1 MESSNRQS
9 ISFAFMLLM
18 VVSAFAF
25 TPSAS
30 GEASV
35 SIVTVGDLDSR
46 SFASVNGTAAFIV
59 NLTNDG
65 SDDFGNAS
73 LRVSFEDA
81 SWMNLTSDGNV
92 TMEYVSDDE
101 VNGTGLIDILSLT
114 AGSSVHIY
122 VNVTVAYGVN
132 TQEDTVSMALIFNDG
147 MDNEWESEALVT
159 VTDWVAYES
168 HFPDLPA
175 VQDYDAGDQY
185 DYSMTVDNI
194 RISNESVAQATDAYI
209 RISFSLSGWDVRSDD
224 PNWDIPNRQLILDGM
239 SAGQSYVF
247 NFAINHTGGNVL
259 AGPQT
264 LSFFAQ
270 SGGSG
275 GGMMGGEPPYLQANG
290 MLDFPVTVAPKYGV
304 SVSGASSELADVSNG
319 SSLISWSLE
328 VRNLGNTQDTFSLIW
343 DQSSVPAGWDLTALP
358 TTTGLLNAKQKFTAD
373 IGLTVPADAAAT
385 VFDSNS
391 TAQFSVVATSSDGV
405 TSSTSQAFSA
415 TIDQNYGVSLAVNN
429 ETKEANP
436 GESVDFIFS
445 LSNLGNGEDTFAV
458 DVSGASAAWNTVLSE
473 ENITVPAVSD
483 SQFTLTVTIP
493 SNRVSGD
500 SEDFVVTVSSSDGVS
515 TTNLTVKVSTLQV
528 FDIDVVHYGSGDGN
542 AKVPQGSQKQLRL
555 NITNN
560 GNGWDNLSFALS
572 KEAPSWASL
581 GANNYLLQPGKT
593 ETLVITFSPTVEDV
607 STIDYIF
614 DVVVTSSNGKEWES
628 PQMTVSLEQKETA
641 GEEVEQEELEDEEDS
656 PGFGILFSIISLTL
670 VVLSRRK

>member
-1 MESSNRQS
+1 MEKSNRQS

-35 SIVTVGDLDSR
+35 SIEVIGDLESR

-65 SDDFGNAS
+65 DDDFTGAS
-73 LRVSFEDA
+73 LRVSFEDS
-81 SWMNLTSDGNV
+81 SWLDENV
-92 TMEYVSDDE
+92 TMIYVSDDE
-101 VNGTGLIDILSLT
+101 VNGTGLVDVSSLT

-122 VNVTVAYGVN
+122 VNVTVGYGVN
-132 TQEDTVSMALIFNDG
+132 TQEDTVSMDLIFNDG
-147 MDNEWESEALVT
+147 DDNEWQSQALVT

-168 HFPDLPA
+168 HFPDLPV
-175 VQDYDAGDQY
+175 VQNYNGGDQY
-185 DYSMTVDNI
+185 NYSITVDNI
-194 RISNESVAQATDAYI
+194 GVTLVDNESVARDTDDVI
-209 RISFSLSGWDVRSDD
+209 RISFSLAGWDIRSYDL
-224 PNWDIPNRQLILDGM
+224 NWSNASRELVLDGM

-247 NFAINHTGGNVL
+247 NFAINLTGNAL

-270 SGGSG
+270 SGGGG
-275 GGMMGGEPPYLQANG
+275 GGMMGGDPPYFQANG
-290 MLDFPVTVAPKYGV
+290 MLDFPVYVEEKYGV
-304 SVSGASSELADVSNG
+304 SVSGASSQVADVSEG

-328 VRNLGNTQDTFSLIW
+328 VRNLGNTKDTFSLVW
-343 DQSSVPAGWDLTALP
+343 DQSGVPAGWDLTVLP
-358 TTTGLLNAKQKFTAD
+358 TTTGLLNAGQKFTVD
-373 IGLTVPADAAAT
+373 VGLTVPADAAAT
-385 VFDSNS
+385 AFDSTS
-391 TAQFSVVATSSDGV
+391 TAQFSVVATSSDSV
-405 TSSTSQAFSA
+405 TSSASQSFSA
-415 TIDQNYGVSLAVNN
+415 TVDQNYGVSLGVNN

-445 LSNLGNGEDTFAV
+445 LSNLGNGEDTFKA
-458 DVSGASAAWNTVLSE
+458 DVSGAPAAWNTVLSE
-473 ENITVPAVSD
+473 ENITVPAVSN

-500 SEDFVVTVSSSDGVS
+500 SEDFVVTVSSSDGVT
-515 TTNLTVKVSTLQV
+515 TTNSTVKVSTLQV
-528 FDIDVVHYGSGDGN
+528 FDIEVAHYAGSDGSV
-542 AKVPQGSQKQLRL
+542 KVTQATQLSLRL

-593 ETLVITFSPTVEDV
+593 ETLVITLSPTVEDV
-607 STIDYIF
+607 SGRDYIF
-614 DVVVTSSNGKEWES
+614 DVVVTSSNGVEWKS
-628 PQMTVSLEQKETA
+628 PQMTVSMEQKETA
-641 GEEVEQEELEDEEDS
+641 GEEVEQEELEPEEDS
-656 PGFGILFSIISLTL
+656 PGFGLLFSIISLTL

>member
-1 MESSNRQS
+1 
-9 ISFAFMLLM
+9 M

-30 GEASV
+30 GESSASIEV
-35 SIVTVGDLDSR
+35 IGDLDSR
-46 SFASVNGTAAFIV
+46 SFASVNGTAGFII

-65 SDDFGNAS
+65 TEDFTDAS
-73 LRVSFEDA
+73 LRVSFEDS
-81 SWMNLTSDGNV
+81 SWMEANV
-92 TMEYVSDDE
+92 TMEYDTDE
-101 VNGTGLIDILSLT
+101 ESFNGSGLIDVLSLT
-114 AGSSVHIY
+114 TGSSVHIY
-122 VNVTVAYGVN
+122 VNVTVGYGVN
-132 TQEDTVSMALIFNDG
+132 TQEDTVSMDLIFNDG
-147 MDNEWESEALVT
+147 DDNEWESQALVT

-168 HFPDLPA
+168 HFPDIPA
-175 VQDYDAGDQY
+175 VQNYNGGDQY
-185 DYSMTVDNI
+185 NYSITVDNI
-194 RISNESVAQATDAYI
+194 GVTLVDNESVARDTDDVI
-209 RISFSLSGWDVRSDD
+209 RISFSLGGWAVRSDD
-224 PNWDIPNRQLILDGM
+224 SNWDNSGRELVLDGM

-247 NFAINHTGGNVL
+247 SFAINLTGNAL

-270 SGGSG
+270 SGGGG
-275 GGMMGGEPPYLQANG
+275 GGMMGGEPPYFQANG
-290 MLDFPVTVAPKYGV
+290 LLDIPVIVAPKYGV
-304 SVSGASSELADVSNG
+304 SVSGASSQVADVSEG
-319 SSLISWSLE
+319 PSLVSWKLE
-328 VRNLGNTQDTFSLIW
+328 VRNLGNTQDTFSLVW
-343 DQSSVPAGWDLTALP
+343 DQSSVPAGWELTALP
-358 TTTGLLNAKQKFTAD
+358 STTGLLNADKIFTAD

-391 TAQFSVVATSSDGV
+391 TAQFSVVATSSDSV
-405 TSSTSQAFSA
+405 TSSTSQVFSVGV
-415 TIDQNYGVSLAVNN
+415 DQNYGVSLGVNN
-429 ETKEANP
+429 ETKAANP

-445 LSNLGNGEDTFAV
+445 LSNLGNGQDTFTV
-458 DVSGASAAWNTVLSE
+458 DVSGAPAAWNTVLSE
-473 ENITVPAVSD
+473 ENITVPAVSN

-500 SEDFVVTVSSSDGVS
+500 SEDFVVTVSSSDGAS
-515 TTNLTVKVSTLQV
+515 TTNSTVKVSTLQV
-528 FDIDVVHYGSGDGN
+528 FDIEISLYGGDGS

-581 GANNYLLQPGKT
+581 AANNYLVQPGKT

-614 DVVVTSSNGKEWES
+614 DVVVTSSNEKEWKS

-641 GEEVEQEELEDEEDS
+641 GEEVEQEELEPEEDS